1 MTIPAITNNP
11 AVQLQ
16 ANGLYLERDTEQGA
30 QMVHTAIALQ
40 LDDLLALDA
49 IVRAGLG
56 SRETYFNG
64 VAASQDF
71 IQLVWQGTATAA
83 DMLLGQAYCDQW
95 GSLHLSVDNRRI
107 TCNDP
112 KIATLSSLGYV
123 FLYQGSPYAAGVAD
137 VTSGEATLVMPAECP
152 AGNYA
157 CYVHQLAAP
166 YANGKVELTL

>member
-11 AVQLQ
+11 AVHLQ
-16 ANGLYLERDTEQGA
+16 ANGLYLERDIAQGA
-30 QMVHTAIALQ
+30 QMVHTAIAL
-40 LDDLLALDA
+40 LPDDLLALGA
-49 IVRAGLG
+49 MVRAGLD
-56 SRETYFNG
+56 SRAPYFNG

-83 DMLLGQAYCDQW
+83 DMLLGQGYCDQW
-95 GSLHLSVDNRRI
+95 GSLQLSVDGRRV

-112 KIATLSSLGYV
+112 KIAALSSLGYV
-123 FLYQGSPYAAGVAD
+123 FLYQGSPYAAGVAA

-166 YANGKVELTL
+166 YANGKVDLIL